1 MNIQNPVQPY
11 IRSGA
16 QSNAGRYSGARKK
29 KVVVDSVVWKPAV
42 KILLFFL
49 VPVVAVNI
57 FLGTSIRDID
67 RSISA
72 AENKK
77 YELRLENF
85 SLKEDRDFLRSTE
98 QIERM
103 AGEKL
108 SLYKPKGQLVKYNRR
123 RGTFSPVL

>member
-11 IRSGA
+11 IRPRVQSGA
-16 QSNAGRYSGARKK
+16 GQYSGSRKK
-29 KVVVDSVVWKPAV
+29 GGVVDSVVWKPVV

-57 FLGTSIRDID
+57 FLGASIRDTD
-67 RSISA
+67 RSISV

-85 SLKEDRDFLRSTE
+85 RLKEDRDFLRSTE

-108 SLYKPKGQLVKYNRR
+108 SLYKPKGQVVKYNTRK
-123 RGTFSPVL
+123 GTFSAVF

>member
-1 MNIQNPVQPY
+1 M
-11 IRSGA
+11 RSGV
-16 QSNAGRYSGARKK
+16 QSGAGQYSGARKK
-29 KVVVDSVVWKPAV
+29 GVVVDSVVWKPAV
-42 KILLFFL
+42 KVLLFLL
-49 VPVVAVNI
+49 VPVVATNI
-57 FLGTSIRDID
+57 FIGALIRNAD
-67 RSISA
+67 RSISV

-85 SLKEDRDFLRSTE
+85 RLEADREYLRSPE

-108 SLYKPKGQLVKYNRR
+108 SLYKPKGQVIRYNSR